1 MNPSSIDTLKNNF
14 FEIQNVNS
22 SFNQYYHLTSPYNA
36 VIETY
41 RSDLDQPYFK
51 ISSFS
56 PEHTSHSLIDA
67 TELLEKMKNRPLHQH
82 DFFEI
87 MFVLQGEA
95 VVKIENTKRVYPSG
109 TGCIVNCNFRH
120 VELLSHDFRIFF
132 LNLSKDYLLSLF
144 QSDNLFHLVS
154 ETNMDHCDAFHFLY
168 NNAMDADN
176 VKKEYLDFFSL
187 YHNPEGFQKLYQ
199 IAEEIIKITL
209 SPQIGSSF
217 FINGLICRFLDTLS
231 DPSLFHLANIQVD
244 YGNDFL
250 IFTSL
255 THLLENSDGRLSRH
269 ELSDL
274 LSYSGDYLNRIA
286 KKYTGMTLF
295 EYGTTFS
302 IRKAEYYLLKTDLS
316 ISEIIAQLKF
326 TNKSHFYKLF
336 YAKHHMS
343 PKEFRSKY
351 RKD

>member
-1 MNPSSIDTLKNNF
+1 
-14 FEIQNVNS
+14 
-22 SFNQYYHLTSPYNA
+22 
-36 VIETY
+36 
-41 RSDLDQPYFK
+41 
-51 ISSFS
+51 
-56 PEHTSHSLIDA
+56 
-67 TELLEKMKNRPLHQH
+67 
-82 DFFEI
+82 

-109 TGCIVNCNFRH
+109 TGCIVNCNLRH

-144 QSDNLFHLVS
+144 QSDNLFHLVP

-176 VKKEYLDFFSL
+176 VKKNISIFLPLPQPGRLSE
-187 YHNPEGFQKLYQ
+187 
-199 IAEEIIKITL
+199 TL
-209 SPQIGSSF
+209 PDCRGDHKDHAVTTDRLF
-217 FINGLICRFLDTLS
+217 LFINGLICRFLDTLS

-286 KKYTGMTLF
+286 KN
-295 EYGTTFS
+295 
-302 IRKAEYYLLKTDLS
+302 IPA
-316 ISEIIAQLKF
+316 
-326 TNKSHFYKLF
+326 
-336 YAKHHMS
+336 
-343 PKEFRSKY
+343 
-351 RKD
+351 